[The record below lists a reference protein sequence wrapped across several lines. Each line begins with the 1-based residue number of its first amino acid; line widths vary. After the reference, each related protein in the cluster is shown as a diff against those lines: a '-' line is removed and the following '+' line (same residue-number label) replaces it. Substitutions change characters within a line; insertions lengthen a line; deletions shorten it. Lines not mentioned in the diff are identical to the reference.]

1 MRRISRWWLLGLAV
15 LGSVGPAPAQFKEAP
30 VVVAPLVTREVAP
43 RQLFVGTIL
52 PKRTSVIGSAASG
65 RVEQFLVDEGD
76 RVRKGQELA
85 VLRTKIIQAE
95 VNHAR
100 GELKARQAEL
110 EELTNGSRPEEKE
123 QAQARLATTEALMEL
138 RKAVL
143 RRVRTGGAA
152 YSAQEL
158 DEAMALADQAS
169 GQFQDAKATLK
180 LVQEG
185 PRKEKIDQARAKVEA
200 AQAELDRLEEQLER
214 HTMRA
219 PFDGYV
225 TAEHSEVGQW
235 VLQGA
240 SLVEIAELDEVDVE
254 VPLLEDYVSYVRL
267 GQKVKVEV
275 SALPGEP
282 YEGTVVAIVPRAN
295 LKARTFPVKVRV
307 KNPQEKVQVKGTD
320 GKSVERLVPRLK
332 AGMLA
337 RVELPTAAVQIASLV
352 PRDALVLSVG
362 TRKVFVMD
370 PDPAD
375 AKKGKVRPVD
385 VELGV
390 AVGDLIQ
397 VRGKLAP
404 DAIVVVQGN
413 ERLQPGQAV
422 SVLRVQKTET
432 PAGP

>member
-1 MRRISRWWLLGLAV
+1 MRRSSWLLVGFV
-15 LGSVGPAPAQFKEAP
+15 CLGSALPAPAQFKEAP

-43 RQLFVGTIL
+43 RQMFVGTIF

-65 RVEQFLVDEGD
+65 RVEEYLVDEGD
-76 RVRKGQELA
+76 RVKKGQEVA
-85 VLRTKIIQAE
+85 VLRTRIIQAE
-95 VNHAR
+95 VNHAK
-100 GELKARQAEL
+100 GELQARKSEL
-110 EELTNGSRPEEKE
+110 QELVNGSRPEELD
-123 QAQARLATTEALMEL
+123 QAQARLATAEALMEL

-143 RRVRTGGAA
+143 RRVRVAGPG
-152 YSAQEL
+152 SSPQEL
-158 DEAMALADQAS
+158 DEAMALSNQATA
-169 GQFQDAKATLK
+169 QFLDAKATLK
-180 LVQEG
+180 LVKDG
-185 PRKEKIDQARAKVEA
+185 PRKEKIDQAQAKVDA

-225 TAEHSEVGQW
+225 TAEHSEIGQW

-254 VPLLEDYVSYVRL
+254 VPLLEDFVSYVRL
-267 GQKVKVEV
+267 GQKVKVV
-275 SALPGEP
+275 VPALPGET
-282 YEGTVVAIVPRAN
+282 YQGTVVAIVPRAN

-307 KNPQEKVQVKGTD
+307 ENPQEKVRIQGTD
-320 GKSVERLVPRLK
+320 GKTVDRLVPRLK

-337 RVELPTAAVQIASLV
+337 RVELPVAAVQVATLV

-362 TRKVFVMD
+362 TRKIFVMD

-390 AVGDLIQ
+390 AVGDHIQ
-397 VRGKLAP
+397 VRGKLSP

-422 SVLRVQKTET
+422 SVLRVQKSES
-432 PAGP
+432 PVRP